1 MEIRKELNDVT
12 LPRHLSQLDA
22 LMSRS
27 KTGWVADTP
36 EPSIADFMLV
46 PRLQWLISG
55 QHDGISLDILKPFTH
70 LTSLMDRLLNLPAIK
85 NYYDNKKK

>member
-1 MEIRKELNDVT
+1 MTIRKELNDVT
-12 LPRHLSQLDA
+12 LPRHLAQLDV
-22 LMSRS
+22 LMAGS
-27 KTGWVADTP
+27 KTDWIANTP

-70 LTSLMDRLLNLPAIK
+70 LTGLVERLLNLPAVK
-85 NYYDNKKK
+85 NYYASKK

>member
-1 MEIRKELNDVT
+1 MTIRKELNDVT
-12 LPRHLSQLDA
+12 IPRHLAQLDS
-22 LMSRS
+22 LMASS
-27 KTGWVADTP
+27 QTGWIANTP

-70 LTSLMDRLLNLPAIK
+70 LTALMDRFLNLPAIK
-85 NYYDNKKK
+85 NYYATKK